1 MALPGGTYTLS
12 AHYAGDATYAPS
24 DSTPFGPITV
34 NSEASTTAL
43 SVFGYPNQNGVF
55 PPFAGGPYGTFAY
68 LRADVSSSAS
78 KCPPDCGA
86 ATGNVEFMD
95 NGVAIS
101 EFGNPY
107 YELNSQGNTA
117 TPNGFFAFGAGN
129 HSVIAS
135 YLGDNSYQASQSS
148 PPYTFAITQAATT
161 TTVTAQGNFLNATIS
176 TNSGGTP
183 PNGTVT
189 FYVDG
194 AQAGAPVPVSGQI
207 PAIINPQTD
216 VVTTGASATAGL
228 NVSRPPS
235 KSFKAVYSG
244 DMNYITSTSSSVA
257 DFTLSAGTNT
267 VTVSAGSSVDL
278 VLTVTPVDGLPA
290 AVQFGNSSCAGLPSE
305 ATCSFTP
312 GSVTGS
318 GTTTLMITTKAATVA
333 MFGPRRLKPENHQN
347 AWLIATSGLTFAGV
361 VLLGVPPNRRREGA
375 SLSLIILALLS
386 LSACGGGGGSSKTP
400 PPDPGT
406 PAGTYQMVVTAASGA
421 LQHSV
426 NFTLTV
432 Q

>member
-1 MALPGGTYTLS
+1 MPPT
-12 AHYAGDATYAPS
+12 HRS

-55 PPFAGGPYGTFAY
+55 PPFTGGPYGTFVY
-68 LRADVSSSAS
+68 LRADVSSSTS

-86 ATGNVEFMD
+86 ATGIVNFLD
-95 NGVAIS
+95 NGVAIGGGQ
-101 EFGNPY
+101 FGNSTY
-107 YELNSQGNTA
+107 VLNSQGNTA

-135 YLGDNSYQASQSS
+135 YLGDNSYQASQSL
-148 PPYTFAITQAATT
+148 PPYTFGITQAATT
-161 TTVTAQGNFLNATIS
+161 TTVTAQGTNLTATIT
-176 TNSGGTP
+176 TNSGGNP
-183 PNGTVT
+183 PSGTVT

-194 AQAGAPVPVSGQI
+194 AQAGPPAPLIALVPAV
-207 PAIINPQTD
+207 INPQTD
-216 VVTTGASATAGL
+216 VVTTGASAQTGL
-228 NVSRPPS
+228 TVGKPPS
-235 KSFKAVYSG
+235 KSFKAVYNG
-244 DMNYITSTSSSVA
+244 DMNYTPSTSSSVA
-257 DFTLSAGTNT
+257 DFTFSASTNT
-267 VTVSAGSSVDL
+267 VTVAAGSSVDL

-290 AVQFGNSSCAGLPSE
+290 AVQFAASSCAGLPSE

-312 GSVTGS
+312 PSITGS
-318 GTTTLMITTKAATVA
+318 GTTTLMIATKAPTVA

-347 AWLIATSGLTFAGV
+347 AWWMATSGLTLAGV
-361 VLLGVPPNRRREGA
+361 VLLGVPPNRRRGSA
-375 SLSLIILALLS
+375 LLSLIILALLS
-386 LSACGGGGGSSKTP
+386 FSACGGGGSSSKTP

-406 PAGTYQMVVTAASGA
+406 PAGTYAVVVTATSGA
-421 LQHSV
+421 LRHSV